1 MLILLLHKHLCAV
14 PGLLSAWKTG
24 AAAMETIVPAT
35 YLAVSIEKE
44 RPTNRSI
51 GKCVFN
57 VVNKFESLSQLW

>member
-1 MLILLLHKHLCAV
+1 
-14 PGLLSAWKTG
+14 
-24 AAAMETIVPAT
+24 METIVPAT

-57 VVNKFESLSQLW
+57 VVNKFELLSEEREKRLSMHRLAN